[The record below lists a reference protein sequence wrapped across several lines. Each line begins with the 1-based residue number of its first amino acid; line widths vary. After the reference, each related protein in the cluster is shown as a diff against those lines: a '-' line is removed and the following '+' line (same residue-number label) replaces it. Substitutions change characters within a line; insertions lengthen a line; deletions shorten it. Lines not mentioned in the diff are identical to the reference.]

1 MWLRRRTRNGLLTMI
16 ITICGLAIA
25 ALPLALWVAP
35 TLSVFKLVLIVG
47 GAAFLIITALAILY
61 PYD

>member
-1 MWLRRRTRNGLLTMI
+1 MGLHQGTRNGLVTLI
-16 ITICGLAIA
+16 ITVCGLAIA

-35 TLSVFKLVLIVG
+35 TLPVFKIVLAVG
-47 GAAFLIITALAILY
+47 GTAFLIITALAILY